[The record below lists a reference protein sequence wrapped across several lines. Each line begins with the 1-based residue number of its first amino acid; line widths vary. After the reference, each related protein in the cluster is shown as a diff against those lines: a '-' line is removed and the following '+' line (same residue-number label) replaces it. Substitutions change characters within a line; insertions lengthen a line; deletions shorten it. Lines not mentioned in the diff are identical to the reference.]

1 MGGFRYETPFSANM
15 KYVIMNYVFHND
27 VFHNDVFHMAG
38 SKGEKPNTDHKATR
52 N

>member
-15 KYVIMNYVFHND
+15 KYIIMNY